1 MLERIKAGFAGA
13 GWEMIPMPS
22 LLALP
27 SRPMAIIV
35 EVLIRSEGSFGGNLI
50 LTADKADD

>member
-1 MLERIKAGFAGA
+1 
-13 GWEMIPMPS
+13 MIPIPI

-35 EVLIRSEGSFGGNLI
+35 SNAVVGC
-50 LTADKADD
+50 LTRRAMRGDVGLVENAYR